1 MNRIYRLIWSNAHQC
16 FVTVSE
22 ISKSRGKGSSNSLVQ
37 KSLDRFEVK
46 ASALNQS
53 ITTLFRRKII
63 HAALGLSIGL
73 FNFYGGNAI
82 AACVTASGNMTCS
95 GNVGTASDTFG
106 LELSSSIGTLTNND
120 TILGHQSGMFNQ
132 QGKTTTTFNNIGIL
146 SSNRVALE
154 NWGSFGTINN
164 SGSITIVTPYWSGQ
178 TLLGVYHSRG
188 TIGLFNNTGTI
199 SNADIGIQNS
209 EGGVITEL
217 RNAGSITSTKA
228 IENNTTITTINNSG
242 SILGGLVS
250 QGWGIQNYGTIGTLS
265 NSASGL
271 IQGYYLALENFG
283 SIGSIVNSG
292 QMIGVNQ
299 GIFNQGGTTINS
311 ITNNASGVISD
322 FDSIINIGTIGSISN
337 SGSISGGD
345 RGAIYNQQGGTIG
358 SNGNIGVTNTSTGII
373 SGTIGIGND
382 STMNGIANSGAIT
395 GSSMA
400 IKNGGTLTTI
410 NNSGSLVGGLT
421 DAGGKGVE
429 NNGTIGTLNN
439 NGGGLMKG
447 FWSGL
452 GNNGSITTINNSGTM
467 IGTFQGI
474 ENTTASIGVI
484 TNNAGG
490 ILTATNTDHP
500 DWGGAG
506 IWSYASINAISN
518 SGTIGSISGGTSSL
532 TGIWN
537 YGSGASI
544 GSSSDSTSGITNNVG
559 GTISGTENGIRNTD
573 GNTYTGGGS
582 IYRISNAGTIS
593 GGNVGIN
600 NGGTIT
606 NITNTG
612 SISGSVA
619 GIHNTGTITS
629 ITNSGAGSISSV
641 VNGGSIGTYSGTLP
655 SIYKI
660 LINGS
665 DAGQYGQISFG
676 TVSSTMSFGI
686 ASNSTIAETTYLNV
700 LSGIASNKLTSL
712 SGSVSGTSYTWQLR
726 PESTPNYWDLVVSTG
741 ISSVSSSQ
749 TITAND
755 LSGSNTVALAGGKI
769 TASATSGTIT
779 NPLAI
784 NSASVIDTQNGA
796 KLVISGELS
805 GASKLSISNST
816 GTGGVV
822 VLAANNSNFSGGLSV
837 SAGANVQVS
846 SASALGTGSL
856 ELVGSSTTPA
866 VLTTTADMTISNPIS
881 VSGDP
886 VFNVAP
892 TTTTTISAPITDGNS
907 SGDVVVSG
915 GGTLNLT
922 AVNTYT
928 GPTTIDAGSTL
939 ALSGSGSIAQSSGV
953 ANSGT
958 FDISATTNGATVK
971 AISGS
976 GAVALGSKNLTVS
989 NASGSFSGS
998 IAGTGGIN
1006 ITGGSQ
1012 TLSGINTYTGST
1024 SVSSGATLALSGS
1037 GSIATS
1043 SGVTNNGT
1051 FNVTG
1056 KTGNVSVASYTQSS
1070 TGNLAM
1076 GYSPT
1081 SNQKLL
1087 VAGVASL
1094 AGGLTLTASS
1104 GTYQSGKYAL
1114 LSAGSVSGTFGALSS
1129 NLSSL
1134 TRLSYNLAYDASNV
1148 YLVFTPNTADTQQ
1161 SLVNTASA
1169 LQNIYTLQNSVLANS
1184 FSYDCSEFGANNICL
1199 SVGGRNT
1206 AVQAANGLNNTS
1218 GLLIAAYR
1226 PHPNYRI
1233 GAYAD
1238 QNLSVSNPGGTVN
1251 LGNNTPL
1258 IGVFG
1263 AWNQNLDGTG
1273 TEIKVSAAYGQKNAT
1288 MTRSVVGTSEA
1299 GTGSSQLSS
1308 QGAQVTAKYGFAMTE
1323 KTIVSPYIGVRYT
1336 QNNMGG
1342 YTEATSATVTAP
1354 LTYSALNTNATTAL
1368 AGLGASYKLTPVV
1381 TTFASAGVETDTN
1394 TANGTYSA
1402 TGITGLT
1409 PINFN
1414 ANPVKTRP
1422 TATLGAY
1429 YDVAKN
1435 QRLGITGIYRQE
1447 PYQAV
1452 STTTVM
1458 ATYTIGL

>member
-1 MNRIYRLIWSNAHQC
+1 MNRIYRLIWSNARQC
-16 FVTVSE
+16 FVTASE
-22 ISKSRGKGSSNSLVQ
+22 ISKSRGKGSSNTLVQ
-37 KSLDRFEVK
+37 NSLGDIETN
-46 ASALNQS
+46 ASDLNKF
-53 ITTLFRRKII
+53 ITTLFQRKII
-63 HAALGLSIGL
+63 HAALGLSVGL
-73 FNFYGGNAI
+73 FHFYGGNAI
-82 AACVTASGNMTCS
+82 AACVTASGNMTCT
-95 GNVGTASDTFG
+95 GNVGTAS
-106 LELSSSIGTLTNND
+106 
-120 TILGHQSGMFNQ
+120 
-132 QGKTTTTFNNIGIL
+132 
-146 SSNRVALE
+146 
-154 NWGSFGTINN
+154 
-164 SGSITIVTPYWSGQ
+164 GSI
-178 TLLGVYHSRG
+178 
-188 TIGLFNNTGTI
+188 
-199 SNADIGIQNS
+199 
-209 EGGVITEL
+209 
-217 RNAGSITSTKA
+217 
-228 IENNTTITTINNSG
+228 
-242 SILGGLVS
+242 
-250 QGWGIQNYGTIGTLS
+250 
-265 NSASGL
+265 
-271 IQGYYLALENFG
+271 
-283 SIGSIVNSG
+283 
-292 QMIGVNQ
+292 
-299 GIFNQGGTTINS
+299 
-311 ITNNASGVISD
+311 
-322 FDSIINIGTIGSISN
+322 
-337 SGSISGGD
+337 
-345 RGAIYNQQGGTIG
+345 
-358 SNGNIGVTNTSTGII
+358 
-373 SGTIGIGND
+373 
-382 STMNGIANSGAIT
+382 
-395 GSSMA
+395 MA
-400 IKNGGTLTTI
+400 IINGGTLTTI
-410 NNSGSLVGGLT
+410 DNSGSLVGGLT

-544 GSSSDSTSGITNNVG
+544 GSASDSTSGITNNVG

-606 NITNTG
+606 SIVNTG

-619 GIHNTGTITS
+619 GIYNTGTIAGIYNTGTITS
-629 ITNSGAGSISSV
+629 IANSGAGSIPSIINS
-641 VNGGSIGTYSGTLP
+641 GSIGTYSGTLP

-676 TVSSTMSFGI
+676 TVSGTMSFGI
-686 ASNSTIAETTYLNV
+686 ASNSSLSGTTYLNV
-700 LSGIASNKLTSL
+700 LSGIASNTLSSL

-755 LSGSNTVALAGGKI
+755 LSGSNAVALAGGKI
-769 TASATSGTIT
+769 TASAPSGTIT

-805 GASKLSISNST
+805 GASKLSISNSA

-822 VLAANNSNFSGGLSV
+822 VLAADNSNFSGGLSV
-837 SAGANVQVS
+837 GSGANVQVS

-856 ELVGSSTTPA
+856 ELVGSATTPA

-939 ALSGSGSIAQSSGV
+939 ALSGAGSIAQSSGV

-958 FDISATTNGATVK
+958 FDISATTNGATVQ

-976 GAVALGSKNLTVS
+976 GAVALGSKNLSIS
-989 NASGSFSGS
+989 NASGAFSGA
-998 IAGTGGIN
+998 IAGTGGLN

-1012 TLSGINTYTGST
+1012 TLSGINTYTGAT
-1024 SVSSGATLALSGS
+1024 SIASGASLALSGS
-1037 GSIATS
+1037 GAIATS

-1051 FNVTG
+1051 FNTTG

-1076 GYSPT
+1076 NFSP
-1081 SNQKLL
+1081 SNTQKL
-1087 VAGVASL
+1087 VVSGAASL
-1094 AGGLTLTASS
+1094 AGGLNLAASA

-1114 LSAGSVSGTFGALSS
+1114 LSASGVTGTFGSLST
-1129 NLSSL
+1129 NLSSYTTL
-1134 TRLSYNLAYDASNV
+1134 GYALAYDASNV

-1169 LQNIYTLQNSVLANS
+1169 LQGTYTLQNSVLANS
-1184 FSYDCSEFGANNICL
+1184 FSYDCTEFGVNNICI

-1226 PHPNYRI
+1226 PHPNYRL

-1263 AWNQNLDGTG
+1263 AWNQRLDGTG

-1288 MTRSVVGTSEA
+1288 ITRSVVGTSEA

-1308 QGAQVTAKYGFAMTE
+1308 QGAQVTAKYGFAVTE
-1323 KTIVSPYIGVRYT
+1323 KTIISPYIGIRYT

-1342 YTEATSATVTAP
+1342 YTESTSATVTAP

-1381 TTFASAGVETDTN
+1381 TTFASTGVETDTN

-1458 ATYTIGL
+1458 ATFTVGL